1 MTHYQ
6 NFITASF
13 ENGIV
18 IIRQSS
24 SILRIILRLY
34 LRIILCLGVRII
46 LHHHT
51 CCWWSWLVLGVGEGG
66 ELHQRGVRWRRLVAV
81 SFFFRDGGCNN
92 GVRVV
97 ASSPARRSPRVFFC
111 LLVQHAVACL
121 SVRRTRTLLE
131 NWLFL
136 RDNPPHAV
144 LAADMLY

>member
-1 MTHYQ
+1 MLLMVLTCPWGRGGWGVAP
-6 NFITASF
+6 TGCALASACRCF
-13 ENGIV
+13 
-18 IIRQSS
+18 
-24 SILRIILRLY
+24 
-34 LRIILCLGVRII
+34 
-46 LHHHT
+46 
-51 CCWWSWLVLGVGEGG
+51 
-66 ELHQRGVRWRRLVAV
+66 
-81 SFFFRDGGCNN
+81 FFFRDGGCNN